1 LICVANL
8 QGMTLDQSCSDKKT
22 FSNAS
27 VQQFVSLQ
35 FENLIMN
42 HDTDK
47 VIFVVVATVVITEEE
62 KK

>member
-1 LICVANL
+1 
-8 QGMTLDQSCSDKKT
+8 MTLDQSCSDKKT

>member
-1 LICVANL
+1 
-8 QGMTLDQSCSDKKT
+8 MTLDQSSSDKKT

-47 VIFVVVATVVITEEE
+47 VIFVVVVTVVITEEE

>member
-1 LICVANL
+1 MICVANL
-8 QGMTLDQSCSDKKT
+8 QGMTLDQSSSDKKT